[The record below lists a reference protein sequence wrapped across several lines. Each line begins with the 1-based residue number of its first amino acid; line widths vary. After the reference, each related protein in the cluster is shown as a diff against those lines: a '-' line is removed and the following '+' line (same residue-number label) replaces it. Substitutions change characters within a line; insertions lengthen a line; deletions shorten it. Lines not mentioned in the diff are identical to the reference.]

1 MRYSIIFS
9 LLAMMSMAC
18 KSKHLVQS
26 NPQILDKII
35 FQTWVHEGEKDSM
48 NIRQYRPATYTLPR
62 ARGRQ
67 IISFESN
74 GTVMLQD
81 IAPTDGLVTFEGK
94 WKVLANGSFE
104 IIFPQ
109 KPERNFTFEIVTLE
123 KELLRIKNTY
133 NN

>member
-9 LLAMMSMAC
+9 LLTMMSIAC

-26 NPQILDKII
+26 NPQILDKIV

-48 NIRQYRPATYTLPR
+48 NVRQYRPETYTLPR

-104 IIFPQ
+104 ITFPQ

>member
-1 MRYSIIFS
+1 MRYCIIFS
-9 LLAMMSMAC
+9 LLAMMSIAC
-18 KSKHLVQS
+18 KSKYLVQS
-26 NPQILDKII
+26 NQQSPDKIL

-48 NIRQYRPATYTLPR
+48 NIRQYRPAAYTLPR

-67 IISFESN
+67 IITFNPN
-74 GTVMLQD
+74 GTVILKD

-94 WKVLANGSFE
+94 WKVLAHGSIAITFT
-104 IIFPQ
+104 Q

>member
-1 MRYSIIFS
+1 
-9 LLAMMSMAC
+9 MSMAC